1 MRESARIFIS
11 RSGEQAI
18 VVTMHVNEAGICFE
32 DEAPVTLHGP
42 LAPAELGNR
51 VHGAMAATSRREK
64 DLSLTKRT
72 DWPAFKQSG
81 ISSVAQ
87 FQRAFIQIGIQS
99 VNDSNLIVEVAGLP
113 DADSELQ
120 VVAHASATAPAK
132 IGDAIIRVYEAC
144 RDRRV

>member
-1 MRESARIFIS
+1 
-11 RSGEQAI
+11 
-18 VVTMHVNEAGICFE
+18 
-32 DEAPVTLHGP
+32 
-42 LAPAELGNR
+42 
-51 VHGAMAATSRREK
+51 MAATSRREK

-120 VVAHASATAPAK
+120 VVAHASATVPAK